1 MKISE
6 LMAGLEQPSTK
17 HNKYS
22 ILDGFEI
29 WMSNEEAELLERLKN
44 PTKLSNL
51 SEHDQFR
58 VQALIRKS
66 LVSKIGL
73 QDPTIVANEKSK
85 T

>member
-29 WMSNEEAELLERLKN
+29 WISNEEAELLERLKN